1 MKRIHFRTTL
11 AVVCACV
18 AAGASAQNFPAKPV
32 RIVVGYQPGGAADMV
47 SRVVAKGLSDK
58 LTQQV
63 IVDNRPGAGGFIAN
77 ALVANS
83 PPDGHTLLLAN
94 SSFSYI
100 PGMFEKTKLK
110 FDTKADFTPVA
121 LVATTQNVLVTHPA
135 VPVKNV
141 KELVALARSQPG
153 KLNYASGGTGGSTH
167 MATELFKSMTKTN
180 IVHVPYK
187 GNGPSIVD
195 LISGQVD
202 MTIAPIPAMLPFI
215 GGESRKL
222 RPIATSGLKRTPML
236 PNLPTI
242 SESGVPG
249 YDAGSWYGYM
259 VPAKT
264 PPNIVAALE
273 RELLA
278 FGNSPQF
285 AEQLKN
291 GVGAEPSVLT
301 SEKFRELIA
310 RETDK
315 WTKIIREAGIR
326 GE

>member
-1 MKRIHFRTTL
+1 MRRILSAAALCL
-11 AVVCACV
+11 AAT
-18 AAGASAQNFPAKPV
+18 AAGAQSFPVKPL

-47 SRVVAKGLSDK
+47 TRVVAKGLGERMG
-58 LTQQV
+58 QQV
-63 IVDNRPGAGGFIAN
+63 VVDNRPGAGGFIAN
-77 ALVANS
+77 ELVAKS
-83 PPDGHTLLLAN
+83 PPDGYTLLLAN
-94 SSFSYI
+94 SSFAYI
-100 PGMFEKTKLK
+100 PGMFAGTKLK
-110 FDTKADFTPVA
+110 FDTRTDFIPVA
-121 LVATTQNVLVTHPA
+121 LVATTQNVLVVHPA
-135 VPVKNV
+135 VPAKNV
-141 KELVALARSQPG
+141 RELVALARAQPG

-167 MATELFKSMTKTN
+167 MATELFKNMTKTN
-180 IVHVPYK
+180 ILHIPYK

-215 GGESRKL
+215 TGDARKL
-222 RPIATSGLKRTPML
+222 RAIATSGLKRSGML

-242 SESGVPG
+242 AESGVPG

-259 VPAKT
+259 LPAKT
-264 PPNIVAALE
+264 PAAIVSTLE
-273 RELLA
+273 REIMA

-291 GVGAEPSVLT
+291 GVGCEPSVLS

-310 RETDK
+310 AETQK
-315 WTKIIREAGIR
+315 WGKIIREAGIK

>member
-1 MKRIHFRTTL
+1 MRRSHFQLTL
-11 AVVCACV
+11 AVLFACV
-18 AAGASAQNFPAKPV
+18 GGGAFAQNFPAKPV

-58 LTQQV
+58 LPQQV

-77 ALVANS
+77 ELVAKS

-94 SSFSYI
+94 SSFAYI

-222 RPIATSGLKRTPML
+222 RAIATSGLKRTPML

-273 RELLA
+273 RELLGV
-278 FGNSPQF
+278 GNSTQF

-301 SEKFRELIA
+301 SEKFRDLIA